1 LLRFCC
7 GRRRLGKRGENKMS
21 GAKPQVLRADIQR
34 VVQKIVERFNP
45 QKVIVFGSHAYGA
58 PTKDS
63 DVDILVIMET
73 PLRSVEQAVEIR
85 RAVDFPFPVDLLVRT
100 PEQIE
105 YRLEIGDIFL
115 KEVMTAGQILY
126 EANNE

>member
-1 LLRFCC
+1 
-7 GRRRLGKRGENKMS
+7 MS
-21 GAKPQVLRADIQR
+21 GARPWILQANIQR
-34 VVQKIVERFNP
+34 VVQKIVALFHP
-45 QKVIVFGSHAYGA
+45 QKVILFGSHAYGA

-73 PLRSVEQAVEIR
+73 PLRPVEQAVEIR

-100 PEQIE
+100 PEQVK

-115 KEVMTAGQILY
+115 KEIMTEGQMLY
-126 EANNE
+126 EANRVAIPDG